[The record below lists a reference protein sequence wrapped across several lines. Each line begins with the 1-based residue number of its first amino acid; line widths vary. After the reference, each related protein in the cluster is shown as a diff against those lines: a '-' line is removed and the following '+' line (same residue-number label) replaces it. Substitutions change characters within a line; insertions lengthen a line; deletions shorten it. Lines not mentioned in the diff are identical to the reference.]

1 MPPPAVCVRHPDRAT
16 GLSCT
21 RCGRPACPECL
32 REASVGYQCVDC
44 VAEGNR
50 GVRRGVTIAGA
61 EPGGRPLVTPTLV
74 ALNVAVFA
82 WTVATSGSVSRND
95 RAPLFQDWALVPGA
109 VADGEWW
116 RVITAGF
123 LHFGPIHLLFNMMA
137 LWVIGRD
144 VEPALGPARFLAV
157 YLVSLLGG
165 SAAVMLF
172 SPPNALVA
180 GASGAVFG
188 LMGALAVLLR
198 RLRIPLGQVAGLIVV
213 NLVITFLLPGISVAG
228 HLGGLVVGAAAT
240 AALVYA
246 PADRRVPVQTA
257 ALGGLT
263 LLLLAV
269 IASLRTDAL
278 DWASDRSGTWLR
290 ACGGRGGAYRLGDVH
305 RVVAEVQ
312 PAEHQQP
319 LGAVRVDDVHLQ
331 HRRVA
336 AQPAHRPHP
345 HVADL
350 RPRDVPPPG
359 QAADGHPVGVGPQP
373 RPGAGAVQRR
383 HGQPDGRD
391 GRQQEARQRR
401 AVPTSSV
408 HHTAAAAAPAQASPT
423 RPAGGLQASRH
434 GADLSFTERD
444 QLSTDVVHTGD
455 DPTPVGWTA
464 QRHRM
469 VISRPTTMSANP
481 MTKFH
486 DPSAIMKPILSPA
499 R

>member
-1 MPPPAVCVRHPDRAT
+1 VPTACVRHPDRAT

-44 VAEGNR
+44 VGEGRR

-116 RVITAGF
+116 RVITGGF

-144 VEPALGPARFLAV
+144 IEPALGHARFLAV

-198 RLRIPLGQVAGLIVV
+198 RLKIPLGQVGGLIAV
-213 NLVITFLLPGISVAG
+213 NLAITFLLPGISVAG
-228 HLGGLVVGAAAT
+228 HLGGLVVGAVAT

-257 ALGGLT
+257 MLGGLT
-263 LLLLAV
+263 LLLLAL
-269 IASLRTDAL
+269 I
-278 DWASDRSGTWLR
+278 
-290 ACGGRGGAYRLGDVH
+290 
-305 RVVAEVQ
+305 
-312 PAEHQQP
+312 
-319 LGAVRVDDVHLQ
+319 AVR
-331 HRRVA
+331 
-336 AQPAHRPHP
+336 
-345 HVADL
+345 
-350 RPRDVPPPG
+350 
-359 QAADGHPVGVGPQP
+359 
-373 RPGAGAVQRR
+373 
-383 HGQPDGRD
+383 
-391 GRQQEARQRR
+391 
-401 AVPTSSV
+401 
-408 HHTAAAAAPAQASPT
+408 
-423 RPAGGLQASRH
+423 
-434 GADLSFTERD
+434 
-444 QLSTDVVHTGD
+444 
-455 DPTPVGWTA
+455 
-464 QRHRM
+464 M
-469 VISRPTTMSANP
+469 VTV
-481 MTKFH
+481 
-486 DPSAIMKPILSPA
+486 
-499 R
+499 

>member
-1 MPPPAVCVRHPDRAT
+1 MSYPAGPPTPPWPGGPSPGAAPTVCVRHPDRAT

-44 VAEGNR
+44 VGEGQR

-95 RAPLFQDWALVPGA
+95 RAPLFLDWALVPGA

-116 RVITAGF
+116 RLITGGF

-144 VEPALGPARFLAV
+144 IEPALGHARFLAV

-198 RLRIPLGQVAGLIVV
+198 RLKIPLGQVGGLIAV
-213 NLVITFLLPGISVAG
+213 NLAITFLLPGISVAG
-228 HLGGLVVGAAAT
+228 HLGGLVVGAVAT

-257 ALGGLT
+257 MLGGLT
-263 LLLLAV
+263 LLLLAL
-269 IASLRTDAL
+269 I
-278 DWASDRSGTWLR
+278 
-290 ACGGRGGAYRLGDVH
+290 
-305 RVVAEVQ
+305 
-312 PAEHQQP
+312 
-319 LGAVRVDDVHLQ
+319 AVR
-331 HRRVA
+331 
-336 AQPAHRPHP
+336 
-345 HVADL
+345 
-350 RPRDVPPPG
+350 
-359 QAADGHPVGVGPQP
+359 
-373 RPGAGAVQRR
+373 
-383 HGQPDGRD
+383 
-391 GRQQEARQRR
+391 
-401 AVPTSSV
+401 
-408 HHTAAAAAPAQASPT
+408 
-423 RPAGGLQASRH
+423 
-434 GADLSFTERD
+434 
-444 QLSTDVVHTGD
+444 
-455 DPTPVGWTA
+455 
-464 QRHRM
+464 M
-469 VISRPTTMSANP
+469 VTV
-481 MTKFH
+481 
-486 DPSAIMKPILSPA
+486 
-499 R
+499 